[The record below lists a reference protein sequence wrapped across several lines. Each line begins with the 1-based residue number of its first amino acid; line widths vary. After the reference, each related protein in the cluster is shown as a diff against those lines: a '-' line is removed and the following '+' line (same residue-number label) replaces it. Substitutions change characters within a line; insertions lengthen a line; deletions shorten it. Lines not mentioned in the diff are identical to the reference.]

1 MELKETEKRLLEAV
15 SRIIEEEGFIKIGI
29 NHIARKAQ
37 CDKVLI
43 YRYFGGLDGLLVAW
57 ARQHDFYSFAYSEFT
72 HQIGQ
77 ATDMDVRDIIKTVLL
92 KQLEY
97 LKENHLM
104 QELYAWELSGNS
116 SFRAIQVEREKNG
129 YKLQEELE
137 KRLGDN
143 CGNCNFYITLIIAA
157 INYIV
162 LFTRQYNMFNGID
175 FSKPEAWNEL
185 KNVVCDYVDMFLK
198 TTMKIVR

>member
-15 SRIIEEEGFIKIGI
+15 SRVIEDEGFTKIGI
-29 NHIARKAQ
+29 NRIARQAQ

-57 ARQHDFYSFAYSEFT
+57 AKQYDFYSFAYSEFIN
-72 HQIGQ
+72 QIEQ
-77 ATDMDVRDIIKTVLL
+77 AETSNLGEIIKAVLL

-97 LKENHLM
+97 LKDNQLM
-104 QELYAWELSGNS
+104 QELYVWELSGNS

-129 YKLQEELE
+129 YKLQLELE
-137 KRLGDN
+137 KRLGDS
-143 CGNCNFYITLIIAA
+143 CRDCNFHITIIIAA
-157 INYIV
+157 INHII

-175 FSKPEAWNEL
+175 FSKPKAWDEL
-185 KNVVCDYVDMFLK
+185 KNVISDYVDTFVMSRIK
-198 TTMKIVR
+198 